1 MPVAFSRITQPVA
14 QFVRSRPRA
23 VRIACV
29 AAAILIT
36 AYGGLLR
43 FEALIAGYGWMGQ
56 PAWSETLARYAIPA
70 IKELRPSSIVW
81 GPIGNPYAGADPIN
95 YLRYAREMTHFYQ
108 AHVREPLFL
117 AITRAYLWLSGNRDI
132 ALSFASATGS
142 TLAIFATYLLGAA
155 AFSRGVGLAA
165 ALALAVEF
173 TAIARSSG
181 GWRDDTFMFA
191 VTLTAWSFIRLRQRP
206 TVMRGALAGVAAAGA
221 CLTRITALSFVAAGL
236 LWLII
241 ESPWDAKPRKAVAA
255 AALVTIVLVAPY
267 LISCAIAVGDP
278 FFAINEHTR
287 YYRAAEGL
295 PADAPMSVTAYLS
308 AKLNSHPIASL
319 DTAAQ
324 GVLTFP
330 FLNKWDGFGPW
341 SALLGPALR
350 SLALVGMVLA
360 VWSGTGRY
368 LLMLVIMSLLPY
380 ALTWPVGSGGDWRFT
395 QHVYPFYLVFAM
407 SAIAAIG
414 RWAKALAFDASAR
427 RWLVSRGF
435 AGRVAAVAACIGLA
449 WLVYRAGPFLM
460 YREALR
466 AGEAVIIGTNTRNTW
481 LFDGAWS
488 APTGVGNVIVR
499 VAEAPIVA
507 MRLPM
512 PANRDYW
519 LTLRVDPAETADPS
533 LQPDITVF
541 LNRQQVARLRLS
553 RDPGR
558 VGSYRVR
565 VPRELTRTLSRLELV
580 ASHMVRAGESGVHY
594 SGLPPETSVGF
605 RLWYVRLEPG

>member
-1 MPVAFSRITQPVA
+1 VQ
-14 QFVRSRPRA
+14 
-23 VRIACV
+23 IACATTAV
-29 AAAILIT
+29 LIT
-36 AYGGLLR
+36 VYGGLLR
-43 FEALIAGYGWMGQ
+43 FEAVIAGYGWMGQ
-56 PAWSETLARYAIPA
+56 PAWSETLARYTLPA
-70 IKELRPSSIVW
+70 IKELRPASVVW

-108 AHVREPLFL
+108 AHVREPFFL
-117 AITRAYLWLSGNRDI
+117 ALIRAYLWLSGNRDI

-155 AFSRGVGLAA
+155 AFSRGVGLTA
-165 ALALAVEF
+165 ALALAIEF
-173 TAIARSSG
+173 TAIARSTG
-181 GWRDDTFMFA
+181 GWRDDTFMFV
-191 VTLTAWSFIRLRQRP
+191 VTLAAWSFVRVRRRP
-206 TVMRGALAGVAAAGA
+206 TIGRGAVAGVAAATA

-236 LWLII
+236 GWLIL
-241 ESPWDAKPRKAVAA
+241 ESPWDAKPRKAVAT

-267 LISCAIAVGDP
+267 LIACAIMVGDP
-278 FFAINEHTR
+278 FFAINEHTK

-308 AKLNSHPIASL
+308 AKLRSHPIASF

-330 FLNKWDGFGPW
+330 FLNKWDGFAPW

-350 SLALVGMVLA
+350 ALALVGMILG
-360 VWSGTGRY
+360 VWSPTGRY
-368 LLMLVIMSLLPY
+368 LLMLLVMSLLPY
-380 ALTWPVGSGGDWRFT
+380 ALTWPLGSGGDWRFT

-407 SAIAAIG
+407 SAIVAIA
-414 RWAKALAFDASAR
+414 RWAKALVVDASAR
-427 RWLVSRGF
+427 RWLLGRSF
-435 AGRVAAVAACIGLA
+435 AVRVAAMLVAVGLA
-449 WLVYRAGPFLM
+449 WLAYRAGPFLM

-466 AGEAVIIGTNTRNTW
+466 AREAVIISTSPRNTW

-488 APTGVGNVIVR
+488 EPTGVGNVIVR
-499 VAEAPIVA
+499 IAEAPIVA
-507 MRLPM
+507 LRLPM
-512 PANRDYW
+512 PADSDYW
-519 LTLRVDPAETADPS
+519 LTLRVDPAETADPG

-541 LNRQQVARLRLS
+541 LNRQQLARFRLS

-565 VPRELTRTLSRLELV
+565 VPRELARTVSRLELV

-594 SGLPPETSVGF
+594 SALPPDTSVAF